1 MFVVHLS
8 QTLSNVEVRKG
19 TLQYLQSAHSGDRV
33 FFDIIFIMGS
43 SKRDISL
50 FNTLY

>member
-8 QTLSNVEVRKG
+8 QTLSNVDVRKG

-33 FFDIIFIMGS
+33 FFDIILLMGS
-43 SKRDISL
+43 SNKDISL
-50 FNTLY
+50 FYTLY